1 MIKLVINKKFSFL
14 KVYEEEL
21 SSKISDYLHLN
32 LSDSFE
38 LIEKK
43 YHDTYIIETS
53 VLLEILQDKEF
64 ISLIIV
70 YM

>member
-1 MIKLVINKKFSFL
+1 MKLVINKKFSFL

-38 LIEKK
+38 LIEKN
-43 YHDTYIIETS
+43 IM
-53 VLLEILQDKEF
+53 IL
-64 ISLIIV
+64 IL
-70 YM
+70 